1 MKLFLINSFISKTNY
16 LCSFGSSEAYSELC
30 QTSKLEFSMKLADR
44 KNSNFDLVEVLN
56 TPRKLLRQA
65 PLNPSKRSFLI
76 EIKSLTFRIT
86 NVNEIKSPLNKG
98 VYKQCVK
105 LMKYCLVSST
115 RFVLPK

>member
-1 MKLFLINSFISKTNY
+1 
-16 LCSFGSSEAYSELC
+16 
-30 QTSKLEFSMKLADR
+30 MKLADR
-44 KNSNFDLVEVLN
+44 KNSNLDLEEVLN

-65 PLNPSKRSFLI
+65 PLSPSIRSFLI

-86 NVNEIKSPLNKG
+86 NVNEIKSPLNKD

-105 LMKYCLVSST
+105 LIKYFLVSST

>member
-1 MKLFLINSFISKTNY
+1 
-16 LCSFGSSEAYSELC
+16 
-30 QTSKLEFSMKLADR
+30 MKLADR
-44 KNSNFDLVEVLN
+44 KNSNLDLEEVLN

-65 PLNPSKRSFLI
+65 PLSPSKRSFLI

-115 RFVLPK
+115 CFVLPK